1 VNLRHD
7 MKHDPQVMQDNM
19 RPSKTAAAFVAVV
32 GLFLLVFG
40 FTMFSSFGTMLR
52 LFLHLSPDG
61 SFVPQ
66 TLLVLKSSFL
76 SFGLVGVC
84 LLLFL
89 LLWGN
94 VLKGAFLELENL
106 PEARFLLLFL
116 GLGLVLR
123 LLWILLVPTQ
133 LYADWKWY
141 DDAAYHLSQVWRYEE
156 NGVPTAYW
164 PIGYPLFLAVIYW
177 IFGHSYLAVHLI
189 SVLLSLC
196 ICILTYQIAKRL
208 IGPAAARLSL
218 VILVFFPGQI
228 FFTNVLSSE
237 ILFTTLLLAMIL
249 ILLKTREQ
257 SSIFG
262 PLIVGLLLGLL
273 IMVRAVAL
281 VLPLLIVLFYLKW
294 GRRSLVGLRNT
305 ILSLIVVCLVLLPWL
320 MRNKRVLDT
329 FSIATSG
336 GIDLYIGNSP
346 ISSGNWVWT
355 KQNPFADLSAP
366 NEVENNKLGY
376 QLAAKF
382 IMGDPVG
389 FVIRGIKKEVY
400 MFATDFGPIAK
411 ELDLAAQAHRVD
423 GFVIV
428 NVVGQSYYLVVLI
441 LSAAGLFLLL
451 KDKERRKPGFY
462 LLVGTVAYWLAIHFV
477 FFGIDRFHFPLVP
490 ILAIWASFFAVSQ
503 IEPSGERYNSDASM

>member
-1 VNLRHD
+1 
-7 MKHDPQVMQDNM
+7 M
-19 RPSKTAAAFVAVV
+19 RPSRSAAIFVAAVA
-32 GLFLLVFG
+32 LFLLVFG
-40 FTMFSSFGTMLR
+40 FITFCSFGTMQR

-76 SFGLVGVC
+76 SFGLVGIC
-84 LLLFL
+84 LVLFL
-89 LLWGN
+89 LFRGN
-94 VLKGAFLELENL
+94 VLKGILSELENL
-106 PEARFLLLFL
+106 PEAKFLLLFL

-123 LLWILLVPTQ
+123 MLWILLVPTQ

-189 SVLLSLC
+189 GVVLSLC
-196 ICILTYQIAKRL
+196 VCILAYVIAKRL
-208 IGPAAARLSL
+208 VGPVTARLSL
-218 VILVFFPGQI
+218 VTLALFPGQI
-228 FFTNVLSSE
+228 FYTNVLSSE
-237 ILFTTLLLAMIL
+237 ILFTTLLLAMIF

-257 SSIFG
+257 TSLLG

-273 IMVRAVAL
+273 VMVRAVAL

-294 GRRSLVGLRNT
+294 GRRSVVGLRNA
-305 ILSLIVVCLVLLPWL
+305 ILAVLVTCLVLLPWML
-320 MRNKRVLDT
+320 RNKRVLDT

-355 KQNPFADLSAP
+355 KQNPFKDLSAP
-366 NEVENNKLGY
+366 NEVENNRLGY
-376 QLAAKF
+376 KLATKF
-382 IMGDPVG
+382 IMDDPLG

-411 ELDLAAQAHRVD
+411 ELDLAAKAHRVD
-423 GFVIV
+423 GFVIL
-428 NVVGQSYYLVVLI
+428 NVVGQTYYLVVLI
-441 LSAAGLFLLL
+441 LSAGGLFLLL
-451 KDKERRKPGFY
+451 KDKARRKPGLY
-462 LLVGTVAYWLAIHFV
+462 LLVGIVTYWLAIHFV

-490 ILAIWASFFAVSQ
+490 ILAIWACFFAISQ
-503 IEPSGERYNSDASM
+503 IEPSAERYNLGG

>member
-1 VNLRHD
+1 
-7 MKHDPQVMQDNM
+7 M
-19 RPSKTAAAFVAVV
+19 RPSRIAATFVAVV
-32 GLFLLVFG
+32 ALFLLVFG
-40 FTMFSSFGTMLR
+40 FITFSSFGTMQR

-76 SFGLVGVC
+76 SFGLVGIC

-89 LLWGN
+89 LFRGN
-94 VLKGAFLELENL
+94 VLRGILSELENL
-106 PEARFLLLFL
+106 PEAKFLLLFL

-123 LLWILLVPTQ
+123 MLWILLVPTQ

-177 IFGHSYLAVHLI
+177 IFGHSYLVVHLI
-189 SVLLSLC
+189 NVLLSLC
-196 ICILTYQIAKRL
+196 ICFLTYMIAKRL
-208 IGPAAARLSL
+208 VGPVTARLSL
-218 VILVFFPGQI
+218 VILVLFPGQI
-228 FFTNVLSSE
+228 FYTNVVSSE
-237 ILFTTLLLAMIL
+237 ILFTTLLLAMIF

-257 SSIFG
+257 TSLLA

-273 IMVRAVAL
+273 VMVRAVAL
-281 VLPLLIVLFYLKW
+281 ILPLLIVLFYLKW
-294 GRRSLVGLRNT
+294 GRRSVVGLRNAMLAVLVT
-305 ILSLIVVCLVLLPWL
+305 CLVLLPWML
-320 MRNKRVLDT
+320 RNKRVLDT

-355 KQNPFADLSAP
+355 KQNPFKDLSAP
-366 NEVENNKLGY
+366 NEVENNRLGY
-376 QLAAKF
+376 RLATKF
-382 IMGDPVG
+382 IMDDPVG

-423 GFVIV
+423 GFVIL
-428 NVVGQSYYLVVLI
+428 NVVGQTYHLVVLI

-451 KDKERRKPGFY
+451 KDKGRRKPGLY
-462 LLVGTVAYWLAIHFV
+462 LLVGILAYWLAIHFV
-477 FFGIDRFHFPLVP
+477 FFGIDRFHFPLMP
-490 ILAIWASFFAVSQ
+490 ILAIWASFFALSQ
-503 IEPSGERYNSDASM
+503 IEPSGERYNLGGSM

>member
-1 VNLRHD
+1 
-7 MKHDPQVMQDNM
+7 M
-19 RPSKTAAAFVAVV
+19 RPSRSAATFVAVV
-32 GLFLLVFG
+32 ALFLLVFG
-40 FTMFSSFGTMLR
+40 SIMFSRFEAMQR

-76 SFGLVGVC
+76 SFGFVGIC

-89 LLWGN
+89 LFRGN
-94 VLKGAFLELENL
+94 VLKGVLSELENL
-106 PEARFLLLFL
+106 PEAKFLLLFL

-123 LLWILLVPTQ
+123 MLWILLVPTQ

-164 PIGYPLFLAVIYW
+164 PIGYPLFLAVIYR
-177 IFGHSYLAVHLI
+177 IFGHSYLVVHLI

-196 ICILTYQIAKRL
+196 ICFLTYVIAKRL
-208 IGPAAARLSL
+208 VGPVTARLSL
-218 VILVFFPGQI
+218 VILVLFPGQI
-228 FFTNVLSSE
+228 FYTNVLSSE
-237 ILFTTLLLAMIL
+237 ILFTTLLLLMIL

-257 SSIFG
+257 TSLLA

-273 IMVRAVAL
+273 VMVRAMAL
-281 VLPLLIVLFYLKW
+281 AFPLLIVLFYLKW
-294 GRRSLVGLRNT
+294 GRRSFAGLKNAILAVLVT
-305 ILSLIVVCLVLLPWL
+305 CLVLLPWML
-320 MRNKRVLDT
+320 RNKRVLDT

-355 KQNPFADLSAP
+355 KQNPFEDLSAP

-376 QLAAKF
+376 RLATKF
-382 IMGDPVG
+382 VMDDPVG
-389 FVIRGIKKEVY
+389 FIIRGIKKEVY

-411 ELDLAAQAHRVD
+411 ELDLAAKADRVD
-423 GFVIV
+423 GFVII
-428 NVVGQSYYLVVLI
+428 NVVGQTFYLVVLV
-441 LSAAGLFLLL
+441 LSAGGLVLLL
-451 KDKERRKPGFY
+451 KDKRRRKPGLY
-462 LLVGTVAYWLAIHFV
+462 LLVGILAYWLAIHFV

-503 IEPSGERYNSDASM
+503 IEPSGERYNLGG